1 MNPNQMNDGNPGN
14 PNGMGMN
21 MGMNRP
27 QPNFQVPN
35 SRSMR
40 DERKQRA
47 IQRERSLAQA
57 NSQAQSPTEFGD
69 IFSVFD
75 SAMQTNLHETKARL
89 KETQAVTEQEKKE
102 SQRRARHNIMMCM
115 QMRMQQELYGTV
127 ARTNEH
133 VATMEERMENRDVSA
148 GTYNDAISRKR
159 PLPSNGV
166 TSETSNDFDD
176 FQR

>member
-1 MNPNQMNDGNPGN
+1 MNPNQMNNGNPGN

-47 IQRERSLAQA
+47 IQKERSLAQA

-115 QMRMQQELYGTV
+115 QMRMQQELYSTA
-127 ARTNEH
+127 ARTNQS
-133 VATMEERMENRDVSA
+133 VAAMEERMENRDVSA
-148 GTYNDAISRKR
+148 GTYNDATARKR
-159 PLPSNGV
+159 QLPDMDVVEPDAN
-166 TSETSNDFDD
+166 FDG
-176 FQR
+176 FER

>member
-1 MNPNQMNDGNPGN
+1 MNPNQMNDGNPEN

-27 QPNFQVPN
+27 QPDFHVPN
-35 SRSMR
+35 ARSVR

-47 IQRERSLAQA
+47 IQKERSMAQA
-57 NSQAQSPTEFGD
+57 SSQVQSPTEFGD

-115 QMRMQQELYGTV
+115 QMRMQQELYGTI

-133 VATMEERMENRDVSA
+133 VAMMEERMENRDVSA
-148 GTYNDAISRKR
+148 GTYNDATSRKR
-159 PLPSNGV
+159 PLPSSAM
-166 TSETSNDFDD
+166 SETSNDFDD

>member
-47 IQRERSLAQA
+47 IQKERSLAQA
-57 NSQAQSPTEFGD
+57 SSQAQSPTEFGD

-115 QMRMQQELYGTV
+115 QMRMQQELYSTA
-127 ARTNEH
+127 ARTNQS
-133 VATMEERMENRDVSA
+133 VAAMEERMENRDVSA
-148 GTYNDAISRKR
+148 GTYNDATARKR
-159 PLPSNGV
+159 QLPDMDVAEPDAN
-166 TSETSNDFDD
+166 FDG
-176 FQR
+176 FER

>member
-1 MNPNQMNDGNPGN
+1 MNPNQMNGGNPGN

-47 IQRERSLAQA
+47 IQKERSLAQA

-115 QMRMQQELYGTV
+115 QMRMQQELYSTA
-127 ARTNEH
+127 ARTNQS
-133 VATMEERMENRDVSA
+133 VAAMEERMENRDVSA
-148 GTYNDAISRKR
+148 GTYNDATARKR
-159 PLPSNGV
+159 QLPDMDVAEPDAN
-166 TSETSNDFDD
+166 FDG
-176 FQR
+176 FER

>member
-1 MNPNQMNDGNPGN
+1 MNPNQMNGGNPGN
-14 PNGMGMN
+14 PNGMGTN

-47 IQRERSLAQA
+47 IQKERSLAQA
-57 NSQAQSPTEFGD
+57 GSQAQSPTEFGD

-115 QMRMQQELYGTV
+115 QMRMQQELYGTA
-127 ARTNEH
+127 ARTNQS
-133 VATMEERMENRDVSA
+133 VAAMEERMENRDVSA
-148 GTYNDAISRKR
+148 GTYNDATARRR
-159 PLPSNGV
+159 PLPNDGAMPETDNG
-166 TSETSNDFDD
+166 FDD
-176 FQR
+176 FQM

>member
-1 MNPNQMNDGNPGN
+1 MNPNQMNDGNPEN

-27 QPNFQVPN
+27 QPDFHVPN
-35 SRSMR
+35 ARSVR
-40 DERKQRA
+40 DERKQRV
-47 IQRERSLAQA
+47 IQKERSMAQA
-57 NSQAQSPTEFGD
+57 SSQVQAPTEFGD

-115 QMRMQQELYGTV
+115 QMRMQQELYGTI

-133 VATMEERMENRDVSA
+133 VAMMEERMENRDVSA
-148 GTYNDAISRKR
+148 GTYNDATSRKR
-159 PLPSNGV
+159 PLPSSV
-166 TSETSNDFDD
+166 ISETSNDFDD

>member
-47 IQRERSLAQA
+47 IQKERSLAQA

-102 SQRRARHNIMMCM
+102 SKRRARHNIMMCM
-115 QMRMQQELYGTV
+115 QMRMQQELYSTA
-127 ARTNEH
+127 ARTNQS
-133 VATMEERMENRDVSA
+133 VAAMEERMENRDVSA
-148 GTYNDAISRKR
+148 GTYNDATARKR
-159 PLPSNGV
+159 QLPDMDVAEPDAN
-166 TSETSNDFDD
+166 FDG
-176 FQR
+176 FER